1 MDTTEPKRTWL
12 TVAYVLPF
20 AVFLVFLALQKYV
33 PLPPNLEFLVRDVL
47 LAAVLVGFSRHVIQL
62 RPSRPLETVILG
74 IAVFI
79 VWVGPDLLF
88 PAYRQHWLF
97 QNSILGQV
105 AVTIPGSVLQAPW
118 VLTPRVLQAV
128 VFVPILEELFWR
140 GWLMRWLISPQF
152 EKVPLGAYQ
161 AGAFWITAALFASE
175 HGPYWD
181 VGLIAGIAYNWW
193 MIRTRS
199 LADCILAHAVTNAC
213 LCWYVVAT
221 HRWEY
226 WQ

>member
-161 AGAFWITAALFASE
+161 GGAFWITAALFASE